1 MSNWKLLG
9 EFIEPYDE
17 RNGNNITNVLG
28 LNKNKEFMPTV
39 ANMDGVELS
48 KYKVNTEGSFVF
60 SGMQTGRDICIRLG
74 MYLNSEP
81 AVVSPA
87 YTTFRVKKDSG
98 VIPEYLFMY
107 FYRQE
112 MDRFGW
118 FLSDSSIR
126 ANLDWERFTSIAIP
140 VPDIKVQRS
149 VVAAWQGLREMQAQN
164 ERLAA
169 TLMPLCRSY
178 LQDLKHKYKAVEIG
192 DLIKQRDERNR
203 DNKYGEE
210 SARGVNTQKE
220 IQPCKRLG
228 EKLDT
233 YKIAYQNDFVFNANI
248 KLTKETEKFAI
259 ALYTDEAPIIV
270 TNFYTV
276 FYIDDQKRLLPEFLL
291 LILSRD
297 EFARYVKFMSC
308 SSIRDRFDFHEMQ
321 MVKIP
326 LPPIEVQ
333 QAIVSI
339 FQSAQTAKQLAGK
352 ANYMSRNICPALIQK
367 AIHS

>member
-1 MSNWKLLG
+1 MSNWRLLG

-28 LNKNKEFMPTV
+28 LDKNKEFMPTV

-48 KYKVNTEGSFVF
+48 KYKVITEGSFVF

-126 ANLDWERFTSIAIP
+126 ANLDWERFTSIAIL

-149 VVAAWQGLREMQAQN
+149 LVATWQGLREMQAQN

-178 LQDLKHKYKAVEIG
+178 LQDLKHKYEAVEIG
-192 DLIKQRDERNR
+192 PYLELCDETNTNSEDYPVVGINKNKEFMPTVASLSDVDTKRYKIIKKGRFVFSGMQTGRDICIRLGLFTDEHPALMSPAYTTFELKKDTQLLPDYLFMFFKRDEM
-203 DNKYGEE
+203 D
-210 SARGVNTQKE
+210 
-220 IQPCKRLG
+220 RLG
-228 EKLDT
+228 WFYSDSSVRSNLDWGR
-233 YKIAYQNDFVFNANI
+233 FVQI
-248 KLTKETEKFAI
+248 
-259 ALYTDEAPIIV
+259 
-270 TNFYTV
+270 
-276 FYIDDQKRLLPEFLL
+276 
-291 LILSRD
+291 
-297 EFARYVKFMSC
+297 
-308 SSIRDRFDFHEMQ
+308 
-321 MVKIP
+321 KIP

-333 QAIVSI
+333 RAIVEV
-339 FQSAQTAKQLAGK
+339 FQAAQSASRTAERAAALSKE
-352 ANYMSRNICPALIQK
+352 ICPALIQR

>member
-39 ANMDGVELS
+39 ANMEGVEFS
-48 KYKVNTEGSFVF
+48 KYKVITEGSFVF
-60 SGMQTGRDICIRLG
+60 SGRQTGRDICIRLG

-98 VIPEYLFMY
+98 VIPEYLFVY

-126 ANLDWERFTSIAIP
+126 ANLDWERFTSIAIL

-192 DLIKQRDERNR
+192 PYLEPCDERNVS
-203 DNKYGEE
+203 NSLGE
-210 SARGVNTQKE
+210 SDVRGVTSAGVFDNTKASTE
-220 IQPCKRLG
+220 GIDFSK
-228 EKLDT
+228 
-233 YKIAYQNDFVFNANI
+233 YKVVRKGDFAYN
-248 KLTKETEKFAI
+248 
-259 ALYTDEAPIIV
+259 P
-270 TNFYTV
+270 
-276 FYIDDQKRLLPEFLL
+276 
-291 LILSRD
+291 SRINRGSIGYNSD
-297 EFARYVKFMSC
+297 AGASVSPMYVGT
-308 SSIRDRFDFHEMQ
+308 
-321 MVKIP
+321 
-326 LPPIEVQ
+326 L
-333 QAIVSI
+333 
-339 FQSAQTAKQLAGK
+339 
-352 ANYMSRNICPALIQK
+352 
-367 AIHS
+367 

>member
-39 ANMDGVELS
+39 ANMEGVELS
-48 KYKVNTEGSFVF
+48 KYKVITEGSFVF

-98 VIPEYLFMY
+98 VMPEYLFMY

-126 ANLDWERFTSIAIP
+126 ANLDWERFTSIAIL

-149 VVAAWQGLREMQAQN
+149 MVAAWQGLREMQAQN

-178 LQDLKHKYKAVEIG
+178 LQDLKHKYEAVEIG
-192 DLIKQRDERNR
+192 PYLTPHDERNS
-203 DNKYGEE
+203 DL
-210 SARGVNTQKE
+210 SIQLSQGVSNFKVFQTPKQVAENSRNDK
-220 IQPCKRLG
+220 IVRTGQFAYNRATTRNG
-228 EKLDT
+228 EKIS
-233 YKIAYQNDFVFNANI
+233 IAYREGPDC
-248 KLTKETEKFAI
+248 
-259 ALYTDEAPIIV
+259 
-270 TNFYTV
+270 TV
-276 FYIDDQKRLLPEFLL
+276 SSAYQIFSINNEDILNPHFLL
-291 LILSRD
+291 LWVSRP
-297 EFARYVKFMSC
+297 EFDRYARYMSKG
-308 SSIRDRFDFHEMQ
+308 SAHEFFEFDEMCR
-321 MVKIP
+321 VRVP
-326 LPPIEVQ
+326 LPSIEIQ
-333 QAIVSI
+333 RAIVDV
-339 FQSAQTAKQLAGK
+339 FQAAQNAKRTAARAAALSKE
-352 ANYMSRNICPALIQK
+352 ICPALIQR